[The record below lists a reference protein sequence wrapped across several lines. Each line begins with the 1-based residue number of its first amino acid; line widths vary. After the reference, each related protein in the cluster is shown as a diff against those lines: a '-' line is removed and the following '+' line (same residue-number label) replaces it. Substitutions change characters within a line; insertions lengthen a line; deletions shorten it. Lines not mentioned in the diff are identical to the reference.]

1 MYSFASRFWLICRR
15 TVSPYF
21 FHQTWIV
28 KLAWRGLL
36 LDFERSEEEF
46 ILNRVGMLH
55 TCSITVLR
63 RVYSYVTPVHKY
75 EFSTHLL
82 EEFTEYE
89 SRFDDHIEWVSIEQN
104 VLNN

>member
-1 MYSFASRFWLICRR
+1 
-15 TVSPYF
+15 
-21 FHQTWIV
+21 
-28 KLAWRGLL
+28 
-36 LDFERSEEEF
+36 
-46 ILNRVGMLH
+46 MLH

-63 RVYSYVTPVHKY
+63 KLFSYVTPVDKY

>member
-1 MYSFASRFWLICRR
+1 MDCQVGMERAI
-15 TVSPYF
+15 
-21 FHQTWIV
+21 
-28 KLAWRGLL
+28 LL

-55 TCSITVLR
+55 TYSITVLR
-63 RVYSYVTPVHKY
+63 RLYSYVTPVYKY
-75 EFSTHLL
+75 EFSTHLM

-89 SRFDDHIEWVSIEQN
+89 SRFKDHIEWLSIEQN

>member
-1 MYSFASRFWLICRR
+1 
-15 TVSPYF
+15 
-21 FHQTWIV
+21 
-28 KLAWRGLL
+28 
-36 LDFERSEEEF
+36 
-46 ILNRVGMLH
+46 MLH

-89 SRFDDHIEWVSIEQN
+89 SRFEDHIEWVSTEQN

>member
-1 MYSFASRFWLICRR
+1 MDCQVGMERVFL
-15 TVSPYF
+15 P
-21 FHQTWIV
+21 
-28 KLAWRGLL
+28 

-89 SRFDDHIEWVSIEQN
+89 SRFEDHTEWVSIEQN

>member
-1 MYSFASRFWLICRR
+1 MDCQVGMERVFL
-15 TVSPYF
+15 P
-21 FHQTWIV
+21 
-28 KLAWRGLL
+28 

-63 RVYSYVTPVHKY
+63 KLFSYVTPVDKY

-89 SRFDDHIEWVSIEQN
+89 SRFEDHIEWVSTEQN